1 MELNGLV
8 GLQVLLA
15 EENVEVGVLLDRDID
30 LVGVLWAAAR
40 SGRECLAG
48 LSFAAFLHVQL
59 LN

>member
-8 GLQVLLA
+8 GLEVLLA
-15 EENVEVGVLLDRDID
+15 EEDVEVGVLLDRDID
-30 LVGVLWAAAR
+30 LVGVLRPAWG
-40 SGRECLAG
+40 GREWLAG